1 MNGRFMKIEVLENSR
16 IKVTLTAED
25 LIYYNLKP
33 EKLSPR
39 SPGLHKFLFYIME
52 NVRRETGFNPYK
64 GAVAV
69 EAMQSRDG
77 VVLYISGFK
86 KEEENTQRVSIRG
99 AEKRVR
105 IKTKK
110 LVSPENFYSFDDFSA
125 LCKALIKIEENAL
138 RKSKLYQYEN
148 KWYFILGP
156 GENFEKSHCI
166 LSEYCT
172 DFGGMMFSEGFLTEH
187 GKAVAA
193 GESLVSLAEGI
204 KKLEE

>member
-1 MNGRFMKIEVLENSR
+1 MKIEVLENSR

-52 NVRRETGFNPYK
+52 NVRRETGFNPYR

-69 EAMQSRDG
+69 EAMQSKDG
-77 VVLYISGFK
+77 VVLYISELKG
-86 KEEENTQRVSIRG
+86 KEENVQSINING

-105 IKTKK
+105 IKAKK
-110 LVSPENFYSFDDFSA
+110 LVKPENYYRFGDFSN
-125 LCKALIKIEENAL
+125 LCKALVRVDKTAL
-138 RKSKLYQYEN
+138 AGSRLFEYEN
-148 KWYFILGP
+148 TWYFILDCP
-156 GENFEKSHCI
+156 TDFEKNHCI

-172 DFGGMMFSEGFLTEH
+172 HFGGMMFSEGFLSEH
-187 GKAVAA
+187 GKEIASC
-193 GESLVSLAEGI
+193 ESLVTLAEGI
-204 KKLEE
+204 RKLEE

>member
-1 MNGRFMKIEVLENSR
+1 MNGAAMKIEVLENSR

-52 NVRRETGFNPYK
+52 NVRRETGFNPYR

-69 EAMQSRDG
+69 EAMQSKDG
-77 VVLYISGFK
+77 VVLYIS
-86 KEEENTQRVSIRG
+86 ELNNNEENIQSISING
-99 AEKRVR
+99 TEKRVR

-110 LVSPENFYSFDDFSA
+110 LVKPENFYSFVDFSNLCRA
-125 LCKALIKIEENAL
+125 LAGINEDALWNSKLFEYENA
-138 RKSKLYQYEN
+138 
-148 KWYFILGP
+148 WYFILGS
-156 GENFEKSHCI
+156 GADFEKNHCI

-172 DFGGMMFSEGFLTEH
+172 DFGGMMFSEGFLAEH
-187 GKAVAA
+187 GKEIGS
-193 GESLVSLAEGI
+193 GERLVTLARGI

>member
-1 MNGRFMKIEVLENSR
+1 MKIEVLENSR

-52 NVRRETGFNPYK
+52 NVRRETGFNPYR

-69 EAMQSRDG
+69 EAMQSKDG
-77 VVLYISGFK
+77 VVLYISGIK
-86 KEEENTQRVSIRG
+86 NQEGKTQSVNING
-99 AEKRVR
+99 AEKRLR

-110 LVSPENFYSFDDFSA
+110 LVKPENFYMFEEFSN
-125 LCKALIKIEENAL
+125 LCKALVKLGNTAL
-138 RKSKLYQYEN
+138 EVSKLYEYES
-148 KWYFILGP
+148 KWYFVLGP
-156 GENFEKSHCI
+156 GEHFEKSHCI

-187 GKAVAA
+187 GKVIAS
-193 GESLVSLAEGI
+193 GERLISLAAGI